1 MAHGTG
7 RNAAG
12 LFERIPPDGQEQELM
27 NEFENSNKQQIRKM
41 STAKKLQYF
50 KDYYLLKVVVILG
63 AAAVLVYG
71 LYSLLKPKP
80 NHILTVVILDNVLE
94 DAASAA
100 FLEEVKASLSAAD
113 ARDEVLLLA
122 DFSSEQ
128 DADMTRLS
136 VMASAGE
143 VDAVIAPESVFANLA
158 AGGFYLPLRDV
169 FGEEEISRRQ
179 EQNAVFETAGFAAP
193 EAGADA
199 EVTGAGDGEVLPY
212 GIRFEN
218 CTKWQAIVIN
228 PDDAVFGVAAASNVP
243 QNAAA
248 FARILLE
255 EQADSGS

>member
-1 MAHGTG
+1 MQQVFPKESPLG
-7 RNAAG
+7 
-12 LFERIPPDGQEQELM
+12 GQEQELM
-27 NEFENSNKQQIRKM
+27 NEFEKTNKQQIRKM

-50 KDYYLLKVVVILG
+50 KDYYLLKVLVIIG

-100 FLEEVKASLSAAD
+100 FLEEIKAALSAAD

-169 FGEEEISRRQ
+169 FNAEEISRRQ
-179 EQNAVFETAGFAAP
+179 EQNTIFETAGFAAP
-193 EAGADA
+193 REGAEA
-199 EVTGAGDGEVLPY
+199 EVTGAGDGEILPY
-212 GIRFEN
+212 GIRLEN
-218 CTKWQAIVIN
+218 YSKWQAIVIN

-248 FARILLE
+248 FARVLLE
-255 EQADSGS
+255 EQG